1 MSFMDSY
8 QSSNIKPAV
17 VPKEGVYAVKI
28 TNASVGSLE
37 DGKRFIRVE
46 TIVNSDGFP
55 ALSLFLTEGEKFNGV
70 ATAFFDTFNLQ
81 RNTWNF
87 ATWKGATGYVNI
99 KLKEKNGYMNMIPSY
114 ILDEN
119 GYVVRK
125 DSFQQ
130 QQQQQQQQYQS
141 DSPDYDNIVF

>member
-1 MSFMDSY
+1 MDSY
-8 QSSNIKPAV
+8 QTSCIKPAI
-17 VPKEGVYAVKI
+17 VPKEGIYAIKI
-28 TNASVGSLE
+28 TNASIGTMD

-46 TIVNSDGFP
+46 TIVNSEGFP

-87 ATWKGATGYVNI
+87 ETWKGATGYVNI

-119 GYVVRK
+119 GFVVRK
-125 DSFQQ
+125 DSYKQPQ
-130 QQQQQQQQYQS
+130 VQQQQQYQS
-141 DSPDYDNIVF
+141 SASDYDNIVF